1 MRLWSFDVVDD
12 DAYLARVLDLLRTL
26 PRRGLILDL
35 RGNPG
40 GLIWAAERLLQ
51 LFTPEPVSPVRF
63 SILATDL
70 TRGIAAA
77 AHGRRQFEAW
87 RRSLDSA
94 LRTGERY
101 SRAVPLT
108 PPERCTDI
116 GQQYPGPVVA
126 VVDARTYSSGDLFAA
141 GFVDHRIG
149 TLVSVDDAT
158 GAGGANV
165 WYAQD
170 VFRALQGTPAALPPL
185 PEGVTF
191 TIAFRRATRTGSV
204 EGTEIED
211 VGVRGQFRRPLTR
224 RDLTAG
230 NADLIAYC
238 GRLLASEPFT
248 DLSVAAAG
256 SVVTVETTNLDRVD
270 LQVDGRPTGPPLPAR
285 RHGRSTLEI
294 AVDPQWSE
302 IEVSGFTGTVRR
314 QRRRLRPG

>member
-70 TRGIAAA
+70 TRAIAAA

-224 RDLTAG
+224 RDLTDG

-256 SVVTVETTNLDRVD
+256 GVVTVETTNLDRVD
-270 LQVDGRPTGPPLPAR
+270 LQVDGRPTGPPHPAR

-294 AVDPQWSE
+294 AVDPAWSE
-302 IEVSGFTGTVRR
+302 IEVSGFTGTIRR